1 MNAKNVRHGIQ
12 AMFILVARSR
22 SFILFCGMNKFG
34 TASQAKCL
42 NIGSK
47 NVHRSGLLT
56 CKPGISLFPGLPVGG
71 PTYILKPR

>member
-42 NIGSK
+42 NIGF
-47 NVHRSGLLT
+47 GLKTSTDPVCWLANRAY
-56 CKPGISLFPGLPVGG
+56 PYFPGFPWEVLRI
-71 PTYILKPR
+71 Y